1 MDETRHQGT
10 KDARMRSIAFV
21 LPKALDCIHNAGLT
35 APREKNVRDLLHRLD
50 GAETEYK
57 STFLDQPR
65 KISCVRIPWD
75 VLSQDT
81 LDQIDQRKFDINFN
95 ILCIA

>member
-1 MDETRHQGT
+1 MRPDIKGR
-10 KDARMRSIAFV
+10 KDGRMRSIAFV

-57 STFLDQPR
+57 PTFLDQPR
-65 KISCVRIPWD
+65 KISCVRIPRD

>member
-1 MDETRHQGT
+1 MGPDIKGR
-10 KDARMRSIAFV
+10 KDARMRAIAFV
-21 LPKALDCIHNAGLT
+21 LPKALGCVRSAGLT
-35 APREKNVRDLLHRLD
+35 APRERSVRDLLHRLD

-57 STFLDQPR
+57 PTFLDQPR
-65 KISCVRIPWD
+65 KISCVRIPRD